1 MLKPSAT
8 ATRTGYAYAAAT
20 VLIWSGF
27 VLLSRMASKSSLNGN
42 DLTALRYATAAAI
55 LLPAWWF
62 KWRVPLFQVRMLLLA
77 LIGGLGYALTA
88 YWSFHFAPAAHGA
101 VLLSGMLPFF
111 VAAAAW
117 LILREPPRAALR
129 HALLCIAAGV
139 ACLALH
145 SLDGLA
151 QSWPGDLLMLAASAC
166 WAVYSVLVRR
176 WGYAPA
182 ETTIGV
188 ALLSALVFLPVYCLL
203 LPKGIASAPLS
214 AVITQALYQG
224 VFVAIIAMVM
234 YMQAMARLGPLK
246 LGTAMA
252 TVPAIAG
259 IGATLL
265 LGEPFSLWLV
275 AGLVLTSVGAWL
287 GTR

>member
-1 MLKPSAT
+1 MSVSAS
-8 ATRTGYAYAAAT
+8 RTGYFYAAGT

-27 VLLSRMASKSSLNGN
+27 VLLSRMAGTSALNGN
-42 DLTALRYATAAAI
+42 DLAALRFATAALI
-55 LLPAWWF
+55 LFPVWCF
-62 KWRVPLFQVRMLLLA
+62 KWRVPLFNRRLLLLA
-77 LIGGLGYALTA
+77 LTGGLGYALAA
-88 YWSFHFAPAAHGA
+88 YWSFRFAPAAHGA

-111 VAAAAW
+111 VAGVSW
-117 LILREPPRAALR
+117 LLLGDPPRRQLR

-139 ACLALH
+139 VCLALH
-145 SLDGLA
+145 SLNGLA
-151 QSWPGDLLMLAASAC
+151 QSWPGDLLMLGASLL
-166 WAVYSVLVRR
+166 WSVYTVLVRR

-188 ALLSALVFLPVYCLL
+188 ALLSALLFLPVYWLL
-203 LPKGIASAPLS
+203 LPKGIASVPLS
-214 AVITQALYQG
+214 AVITQAFYQG
-224 VFVAIIAMVM
+224 VVVAIIAMVL
-234 YMQAMARLGPLK
+234 YMQALARLGPLK

-259 IGATLL
+259 IGATLI
-265 LGEPFSLWLV
+265 LGEPFSLWLL